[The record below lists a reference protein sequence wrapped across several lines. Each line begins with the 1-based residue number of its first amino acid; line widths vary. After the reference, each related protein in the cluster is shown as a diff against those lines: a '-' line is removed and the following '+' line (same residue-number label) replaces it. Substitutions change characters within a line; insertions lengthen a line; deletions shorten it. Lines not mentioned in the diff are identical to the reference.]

1 LETDSKRKDF
11 CCRAIQRVM
20 RENGNAAEMLA
31 VQGSAGIIDIK
42 IGSSNRTVQAR
53 DKSTSVCCV
62 DV

>member
-1 LETDSKRKDF
+1 
-11 CCRAIQRVM
+11 M

-42 IGSSNRTVQAR
+42 IRTSTSTGQAR